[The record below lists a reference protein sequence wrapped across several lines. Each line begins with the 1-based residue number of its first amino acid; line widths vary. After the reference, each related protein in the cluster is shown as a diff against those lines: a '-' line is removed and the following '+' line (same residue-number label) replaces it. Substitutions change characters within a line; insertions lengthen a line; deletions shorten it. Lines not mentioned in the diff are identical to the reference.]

1 MALSNFSVKLG
12 VYDYLKKPLSVDDLI
27 TTVKKG
33 IEQLNILRGSVVNSN
48 SNHKITQINT
58 EDRNQRIENRKLT
71 SDLHPTP

>member
-33 IEQLNILRGSVVNSN
+33 IEQLNIRRGSSAND
-48 SNHKITQINT
+48 TGY
-58 EDRNQRIENRKLT
+58 RRMIE
-71 SDLHPTP
+71 